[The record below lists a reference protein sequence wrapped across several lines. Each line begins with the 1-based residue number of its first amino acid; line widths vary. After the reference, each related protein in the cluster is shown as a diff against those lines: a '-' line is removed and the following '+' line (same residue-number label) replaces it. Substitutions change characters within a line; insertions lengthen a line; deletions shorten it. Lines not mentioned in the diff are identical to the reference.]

1 MKFLCDENF
10 PLNLVLGVNLIEKS
24 NFKSPNFGE
33 IIHTRSIGINNYK
46 DEELIV
52 VAGKEKAIIITSD
65 KDFKHFKHYKNLY
78 KEKNVGVILYKSLN
92 NQDRYWDKVIAL
104 VVNWEK
110 IKKLTSEAERPFIF
124 QFDLKG
130 VHPLVF

>member
-1 MKFLCDENF
+1 M
-10 PLNLVLGVNLIEKS
+10 IEKS

-78 KEKNVGVILYKSLN
+78 KEKKVGVILYKSLN

-110 IKKLTSEAERPFIF
+110 IKKLTSEADHLYFNLI
-124 QFDLKG
+124 
-130 VHPLVF
+130 